1 MAKLKIISNPY
12 KKEIRYQKWQDNGAQ
27 WIDIDYSNCK
37 NSKLLS
43 QELSKGFFP
52 FCVKKI
58 VDAIIEEYGA
68 EGESIQVFFEGS
80 ADEFKELE
88 AACAY
93 VDCKGAIVAER
104 SDTGLENARDILPEV
119 KSSFRK

>member
-12 KKEIRYQKWQDNGAQ
+12 RKEIRYQKWQENAEDWA
-27 WIDIDYSNCK
+27 DIDYSNCK

-43 QELSKGFFP
+43 QELSTGFFP

-58 VDAIIEEYGA
+58 VDAIIEEYRV
-68 EGESIQVFFEGS
+68 EGESIEIVFEGS

-88 AACAY
+88 AACEY
-93 VDCKGAIVAER
+93 TFG
-104 SDTGLENARDILPEV
+104 
-119 KSSFRK
+119 

>member
-52 FCVKKI
+52 F
-58 VDAIIEEYGA
+58 A
-68 EGESIQVFFEGS
+68 
-80 ADEFKELE
+80 
-88 AACAY
+88 
-93 VDCKGAIVAER
+93 
-104 SDTGLENARDILPEV
+104 
-119 KSSFRK
+119 